1 MTRRLIVHLCAA
13 AATALLL
20 AVPLR
25 AVDRPAS
32 SRTAQPRVARTVLA
46 LYDGNVVDGPRFTTV
61 HVLAEMPLN
70 YLGLVVRYHDI
81 RKGLPPLSQLGD
93 VRGVL
98 TWFAS
103 DALPAPLDY
112 LRWLREVSQSGK
124 RVVIVG
130 NIGAL
135 SDERGNKT
143 PLDEVNRTL
152 AMFGWRFDG
161 GWNTT
166 TTGSYYK
173 VKDDGLIGF
182 ERPLSNV
189 VPPYATVRA
198 TTPDTRVGLRV
209 ATRGRLTPESDLILV
224 SPRGG
229 YVAPG
234 FAFYTDRSGDREFRQ
249 WYLNPFEFFRQA
261 LGTDDLPKADA
272 ATVSG
277 RRIYYSHID
286 GDGWRSLTQI
296 EPYRTRYV
304 MAARV
309 VLDEIV
315 RKFDDLPVS
324 VAPIIG
330 DIDPAWKGSAESLA
344 VARDFFAQS
353 QVEPAIHTYSHPL
366 DWRFFDSS
374 AAGRTHKTTQSELD
388 GLSGPDVLTE
398 LGAHKEPRSYDT
410 RPFTL
415 GLEFDDAAAFVN
427 RMLPPGKKVGLVQW
441 SGDTRPFEAVLAHVR
456 RIGMANINGGDT
468 RFDREFPSAA
478 WVAPLANQVGPELQV
493 YASNSNENTYTDL
506 WRSRFFGFSFLERT
520 VRNTETPRRL
530 KPFNLYYH
538 MYSGERLSS
547 LNAVLANL
555 RFARQQRLAPI
566 EASRFS
572 RIVQGFY
579 SVAFDQQAPRSWRVR
594 NRGALQT
601 VRFDAANTEGIDF
614 VHSHG
619 VIGQR
624 HDQGSLYVTL
634 DESADE
640 PLIVLKSVPP
650 TSSEPVEGVPYLVDA
665 RWRVHDVRVAGTG
678 LRFVAE
684 GYGPGEFTWIWP
696 HGSRAQVTWRAASGR
711 SGAFEADRDAA
722 GRLSIRLPQ
731 LTAER
736 VDVAFESV
744 GGSRAG
750 SH

>member
-1 MTRRLIVHLCAA
+1 
-13 AATALLL
+13 
-20 AVPLR
+20 
-25 AVDRPAS
+25 
-32 SRTAQPRVARTVLA
+32 
-46 LYDGNVVDGPRFTTV
+46 
-61 HVLAEMPLN
+61 MPLN

-81 RKGLPPLSQLGD
+81 RTGLPKPAQLTD

-98 TWFAS
+98 TWFAV
-103 DALPAPLDY
+103 DALPAPVEY
-112 LRWLREVSQSGK
+112 LRWLRDVAQSGK

-135 SDERGNKT
+135 SDEQGRKT
-143 PLDEVNRTL
+143 PPEELNRTL
-152 AMFGWRFDG
+152 AVLGWRFDG

-166 TTGSYYK
+166 TTGSFYTQ
-173 VKDDGLIGF
+173 KDASLVGF
-182 ERPLSNV
+182 ERPLPSV
-189 VPPYATVRA
+189 VPAYATVRA
-198 TTPDTRVGLRV
+198 IAPDTHVALRV
-209 ATRGRLTPESDLILV
+209 ATRGRVTPESDLIMV
-224 SPRGG
+224 GPHGG
-229 YVAPG
+229 YIAPG
-234 FAFYTDRSGDREFRQ
+234 FAFFTDRSGEREFRQ
-249 WYLNPFEFFRQA
+249 WYVNPFEFFGRA
-261 LGTDDLPKADA
+261 FGTDDAPKPDA
-272 ATVSG
+272 ATISG

-330 DIDPAWKGSAESLA
+330 DIDRAWKGSTESA
-344 VARDFFAQS
+344 SIARDFFALP

-366 DWRFFDSS
+366 DWQFFDPTV
-374 AAGRTHKTTQSELD
+374 AKGARKTSHSEMD
-388 GLSGPDVLTE
+388 GLSGPDVLRE
-398 LGAHKEPRSYDT
+398 SGAHSEPRSYDV
-410 RPFTL
+410 RPFSL
-415 GLEFDDAAAFVN
+415 DLEFDEAAAFVN
-427 RMLPPGKKVGLVQW
+427 RMLPAGKKVGLVQW

-506 WRSRFFGFSFLERT
+506 WRSRFFGFAFLEKT
-520 VRNTETPRRL
+520 VQNTESPRRL

-555 RFARQQRLAPI
+555 AFARRQQLAPI

-572 RIVQGFY
+572 RIVEGFY
-579 SVAFDQQAPRSWRVR
+579 SATLDREGPRAWRIR

-601 VRFDAANTEGIDF
+601 LRFDAARNQTVDF
-614 VHSHG
+614 ARSVG

-624 HDQGSLYVTL
+624 HDLGALYVSL
-634 DESADE
+634 DEAVAE
-640 PLIVLKSVPP
+640 PLVAVKSAPAR
-650 TSSEPVEGVPYLVDA
+650 TSEPQEEAPYLVDA
-665 RWRVHDVRVAGTG
+665 RWRVHHVRSANRLLSFQT
-678 LRFVAE
+678 E
-684 GYGPGEFTWIWP
+684 GFGPGESTWMWP
-696 HGSRAQVTWRAASGR
+696 YSDRVHVRWRAASGR
-711 SGAFEADRDAA
+711 AGEFDASRSA
-722 GRLSIRLPQ
+722 VGQLTIRLPQ
-731 LTAER
+731 LTAEH
-736 VDVAFESV
+736 VDVTIAPLGVES
-744 GGSRAG
+744 GRR
-750 SH
+750 H